1 MKQRFVWVLTLLLG
15 LLLVVAASCAPAAT
29 PAPTPAPAPAT
40 PTTTDTTNSVPA
52 IPPISMQRQRTSG
65 TISKINGDILTLT
78 TAQGQVTVKI
88 SSDNTTIQN
97 VTTGTRADL
106 RVGAYLMAIGPQ
118 DANGNISATSIMI
131 RPQSQGVPP
140 APPDAATRANPTS
153 PRTGARRGVSG
164 TLTKIN
170 GNTLTLTTTQGP
182 MTVNISSDNTTI
194 QNFMTGTIAD
204 LHEGQSLNVMGP
216 QDANGNVSAN
226 YIIIQPQG
234 RGTTPTPPSGS

>member
-97 VTTGTRADL
+97 
-106 RVGAYLMAIGPQ
+106 
-118 DANGNISATSIMI
+118 
-131 RPQSQGVPP
+131 
-140 APPDAATRANPTS
+140 
-153 PRTGARRGVSG
+153 
-164 TLTKIN
+164 
-170 GNTLTLTTTQGP
+170 
-182 MTVNISSDNTTI
+182 
-194 QNFMTGTIAD
+194 FMTGTIAD